1 MNDPLGIHG
10 DATPFLLDIAGT
22 VALVLAGHRDHGV
35 AEVRVAGK
43 PCAVGEHGWISEPM
57 PVEPGMDLQIA
68 WLNSDGDPI
77 QTITT
82 GPLEP
87 DKLRP
92 IFGSGWTSYG
102 PLTAS

>member
-1 MNDPLGIHG
+1 
-10 DATPFLLDIAGT
+10 
-22 VALVLAGHRDHGV
+22 
-35 AEVRVAGK
+35 
-43 PCAVGEHGWISEPM
+43 M